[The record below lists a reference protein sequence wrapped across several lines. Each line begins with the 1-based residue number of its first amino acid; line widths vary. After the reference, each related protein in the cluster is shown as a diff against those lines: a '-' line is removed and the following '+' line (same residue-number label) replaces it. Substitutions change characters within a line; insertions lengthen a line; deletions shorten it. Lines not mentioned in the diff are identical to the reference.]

1 VPGSLVGDGV
11 RAPTG
16 HLDERTR
23 VSLLRSARF
32 PAIVLLAAAVL
43 ALIVANS
50 PLGPSVVAFKESYVG
65 IPGVFEL
72 SIGHWVQDGLLAIFF
87 FMVAVELQFEL
98 TNGELNSARKALQPA
113 IAAAGG
119 VIVPIAVFLAF
130 TWGTDSAR
138 GWPIPTATDIAF
150 ALGVLAVF
158 GRGLPAGIRIFLLAL
173 AILDDIVGII
183 FIAVLFTTGVNFLML
198 ALAALTVIVFGVLSR
213 RLDTRARMPLTV
225 ALIGLGILTWVLVYL
240 SGVHATIAGVALGL
254 AMAQQPALR
263 ARHALEPWVNGVILP
278 LFAFSAALVIVPSVS
293 PSELKPVF
301 WGALLALPLGKI
313 IGISLFGWISLR
325 IGNRGATPHLSFA
338 DLLAAGALGGIGF
351 TVSLLL
357 SELAFANA
365 PLLRDEA
372 TLGVLGGSLI
382 SLIIAAMLVGQRAR
396 HYRKVLADVAVEVA
410 ADPARPPAKPSSG
423 QAG

>member
-1 VPGSLVGDGV
+1 M
-11 RAPTG
+11 
-16 HLDERTR
+16 
-23 VSLLRSARF
+23 SLLRSARF

-43 ALIVANS
+43 ALILANS
-50 PLGPSVVAFKESYVG
+50 PLGPGVLALKDTYVG
-65 IPGVFEL
+65 IPGVFEM
-72 SIGHWVQDGLLAIFF
+72 SIGHWIQDGLLAVFF

-119 VIVPIAVFLAF
+119 VLVPIAVFLAF
-130 TWGTDSAR
+130 TWGTESAQ

-158 GRGLPAGIRIFLLAL
+158 GKGLPSGIRIFLLAL

-183 FIAVLFTTGVNFLML
+183 FIAVLFTTGVDFLML

-213 RLDTRARMPLTV
+213 QLDTRARRPLIV
-225 ALIGLGILTWVLVYL
+225 ALVILGILTWVLVYL

-263 ARHALEPWVNGVILP
+263 TRHALEPWVNGVVLP
-278 LFAFSAALVIVPSVS
+278 LFAFSAALVVIPAVS
-293 PSELKPVF
+293 PSELEPVF
-301 WGALLALPLGKI
+301 WGVLIALPLGKI
-313 IGISLFGWISLR
+313 IGITIFGWVSLR
-325 IGNRGATPHLSFA
+325 VGNRGATPHLSFA
-338 DLLAAGALGGIGF
+338 DLLAAGSLGGIGF

-357 SELAFANA
+357 SELAFADA

-382 SLIIAAMLVGQRAR
+382 SLIIAGALVGQRAR
-396 HYRKVLADVAVEVA
+396 HYRRIAPDAVVEEE
-410 ADPARPPAKPSSG
+410 PAVPPSTPTSG
-423 QAG
+423 QLG

>member
-1 VPGSLVGDGV
+1 VPGSLVGGGA
-11 RAPTG
+11 RAPTD

-50 PLGPSVVAFKESYVG
+50 PLGPGVVALKETYVG
-65 IPGVFEL
+65 IPGVFEM
-72 SIGHWVQDGLLAIFF
+72 SIGHWIQDGLLAVFF

-119 VIVPIAVFLAF
+119 VLVPIAVFLAF

-158 GRGLPAGIRIFLLAL
+158 GKGLPAGIRIFLLAL

-183 FIAVLFTTGVNFLML
+183 FIAVLFTTGVDFLML

-213 RLDTRARMPLTV
+213 QLDTRARIPLTV
-225 ALIGLGILTWVLVYL
+225 ALVILGILTWVLVYL

-263 ARHALEPWVNGVILP
+263 TRHALEPWVNGVVLP
-278 LFAFSAALVIVPSVS
+278 LFAFSAALVIIPSVS
-293 PSELKPVF
+293 PSELEPVF
-301 WGALLALPLGKI
+301 WGVLIALPLGKI
-313 IGISLFGWISLR
+313 IGISLFGWVSLR

-357 SELAFANA
+357 SELAFASD

-382 SLIIAAMLVGQRAR
+382 SLILAGALVAQRAR
-396 HYRKVLADVAVEVA
+396 HYRKITPEAVAEPVV
-410 ADPARPPAKPSSG
+410 PPSTPTSG
-423 QAG
+423 QLG